1 MLDLS
6 RLSKNPAPWGSEQ
19 RFALNGYPGAARH
32 SYLTALSI
40 VDIAANLVNPS
51 NLVLASRR
59 PFRLE
64 RGGPARI
71 LDNLSGPQYNLP
83 NGPEANRR

>member
-6 RLSKNPAPWGSEQ
+6 GLSKNPAPWGSEQ

-51 NLVLASRR
+51 YSLT
-59 PFRLE
+59 
-64 RGGPARI
+64 
-71 LDNLSGPQYNLP
+71 
-83 NGPEANRR
+83 